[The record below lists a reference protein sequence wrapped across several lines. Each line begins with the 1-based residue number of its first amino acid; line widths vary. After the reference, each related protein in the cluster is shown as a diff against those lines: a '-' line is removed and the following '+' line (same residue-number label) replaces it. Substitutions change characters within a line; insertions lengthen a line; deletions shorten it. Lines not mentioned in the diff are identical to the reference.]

1 MGDVN
6 RAFGGGSELEFE
18 GKKYTL
24 SPWTYK
30 IQGAYER
37 HLENEAFKALKKI
50 KHLLPPDDYQEQLRR
65 YQQDVAIG
73 VYSFGSDYVYKS
85 WQYLPNFKQL
95 VFLMIQPNHPEVT
108 KEFVDQMIDKQYEEI
123 VMKVGEA
130 NADPTSSERTQ
141 TES

>member
-6 RAFGGGSELEFE
+6 RAFGGGSEIEYE
-18 GKKYTL
+18 GKTYTL

-37 HLENEAFKALKKI
+37 HLENKAFESLKKLKNLI
-50 KHLLPPDDYQEQLRR
+50 SADDYHEQLKR

-73 VYSFGSDYVYKS
+73 VYSFGSDYVFKS
-85 WQYLPNFKQL
+85 WQYLPNFKHL
-95 VFLMIQPNHPEVT
+95 VFLMMQPNHPEVT

-130 NADPTSSERTQ
+130 NADPTSSER
-141 TES
+141 EKKEE